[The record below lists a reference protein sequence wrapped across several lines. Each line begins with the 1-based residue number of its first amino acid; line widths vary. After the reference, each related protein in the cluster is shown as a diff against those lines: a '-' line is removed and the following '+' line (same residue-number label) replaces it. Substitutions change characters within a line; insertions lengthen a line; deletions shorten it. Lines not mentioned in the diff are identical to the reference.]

1 MDYVI
6 ILDMENNVLYI
17 KKIKGMTSFDL
28 CFKMRRVF
36 NTKSIG
42 HTGTLDP
49 NATGVMVL
57 LIDKA
62 CKANQFLVHDT
73 KEYIATVKLGY
84 ETDTLDIDGNVI
96 KEMEYQSPSQ
106 EAYLDVFKTFIGKQ
120 IQIPPM
126 TSAIKVNGKKLVD
139 YQREGKEVEIPAR
152 EVEIFSLDLLS
163 VSDDGFVFKTKVS
176 SGTYIR
182 TLMKDILSKMGLIGT
197 LVELERT
204 KVGDVS
210 IEECDS
216 YEEVLNGNY
225 HLHSLYDAL
234 SSMYKVV
241 EYQNDKD
248 IRNGKRIRLNVEEDR
263 VLMVKDNEVLAIYER
278 VNNNEFKCVRG
289 LF

>member
-1 MDYVI
+1 
-6 ILDMENNVLYI
+6 MENNVLYI

-73 KEYIATVKLGY
+73 KEYIATVKLGF

-96 KEMEYQSPSQ
+96 KKMEYSNPDK
-106 EAYLDVFKTFIGKQ
+106 EIYLKTFKTFLGKQ
-120 IQIPPM
+120 IQVPPM

-139 YQREGKEVEIPAR
+139 YQREGKEVEIPSR
-152 EVEIFSLDLLS
+152 EIEIFSIELLEMY
-163 VSDDGFVFKTKVS
+163 DDGFVFKTKVS

-182 TLMKDILSKMGLIGT
+182 TLMKDILAKMGLIGT
-197 LVELERT
+197 LIELERI
-204 KVGDVS
+204 KVGEVS
-210 IEECDS
+210 IDECDD
-216 YEEVLNGNY
+216 YEDVLNGNY
-225 HLHSLYDAL
+225 HLHSLYEVL

-241 EYQNDKD
+241 EYDNDKD
-248 IRNGKRIRLNVEEDR
+248 IRNGKRIRLNVKEDR
-263 VLMVKDNEVLAIYER
+263 VLVVKNNEVLAIYDR
-278 VNNNEFKCVRG
+278 VHNNEFKSVRG